1 MGKRIWRS
9 LRYLLGEQSNE
20 AFLFVL
26 GKFESLVAKVLSVA
40 MVVVVFVSI
49 YDLIFFLSN
58 ELFAHPTLGSKLSEI
73 FGIFLSIL
81 VALEI
86 LENVSGYLKSHVIQ
100 TELVLSTALIA
111 VSRKLVI
118 LDIDRS
124 STANAVGLG
133 IAVLALSLSYWIVRA
148 AGRQGRSS

>member
-1 MGKRIWRS
+1 MGKRIWRT

-40 MVVVVFVSI
+40 MVLVVFVSI
-49 YDLIFFLSN
+49 YDLIFFLGN
-58 ELFAHPTLGSKLSEI
+58 ELFTHPTLGSKLIEI

-86 LENVSGYLKSHVIQ
+86 LENVSGYLRSHVIQ

-124 STANAVGLG
+124 PTSNAVGLG

-148 AGRQGRSS
+148 AGRQDRSP

>member
-1 MGKRIWRS
+1 MGKRIWRT
-9 LRYLLGEQSNE
+9 LRYLLGEQSNGV
-20 AFLFVL
+20 FLFIL

-40 MVVVVFVSI
+40 MVIVVFASI
-49 YDLIFFLSN
+49 HDLIFFLGN
-58 ELFAHPTLGSKLSEI
+58 ELFTHPTLGSKLIEI
-73 FGIFLSIL
+73 LGIFLSIL

-118 LDIDRS
+118 LDIDRTPS
-124 STANAVGLG
+124 GNAVGLG
-133 IAVLALSLSYWIVRA
+133 IAVLALSLSYWIVRV
-148 AGRQGRSS
+148 AGRQDRSP